1 MLFSTVGLTKCHLCM
16 ERNKKRK
23 QKISTALGI
32 NLKALLQVFDFE
44 TRIFWL
50 SCHDVFVLKTML
62 KIDFQFVHAFAIY
75 YKAESHRKV
84 YSVSLR
90 SNFYF
95 MAEKVPVVY
104 DRNQIFVSIKE

>member
-1 MLFSTVGLTKCHLCM
+1 MLPC
-16 ERNKKRK
+16 KKTP
-23 QKISTALGI
+23 QHFVLVI

-62 KIDFQFVHAFAIY
+62 EIDFQFVHAFAIY
-75 YKAESHRKV
+75 YKAESHHKV

-90 SNFYF
+90 SNLYF
-95 MAEKVPVVY
+95 MAEKVP
-104 DRNQIFVSIKE
+104 SSL

>member
-1 MLFSTVGLTKCHLCM
+1 MAKES
-16 ERNKKRK
+16 E
-23 QKISTALGI
+23 KISTYYVPHMEVWWFLIKKTPQHFALVI

-62 KIDFQFVHAFAIY
+62 EIDFQFVHAFAIY

-95 MAEKVPVVY
+95 MAEKVP
-104 DRNQIFVSIKE
+104 SSL

>member
-1 MLFSTVGLTKCHLCM
+1 MALKFLTH
-16 ERNKKRK
+16 N
-23 QKISTALGI
+23 ISGIGGVTTLQWLNLPVPVQHFALVI

-62 KIDFQFVHAFAIY
+62 EIDFQFVHAFAIY

-95 MAEKVPVVY
+95 MTEKVP
-104 DRNQIFVSIKE
+104 SSL